1 MHRRVLCARKIFRN
15 QPPCRL
21 HPAIWIFLV
30 ALPMIFI
37 AGNVFPDWNS
47 AFCVIML
54 GLTGS
59 ALPRR
64 LPKANGHA
72 CTHIDHLLGV
82 AIIAMLAAM
91 PLPAVVLVGDWETV
105 LILTWRFLP

>member
-21 HPAIWIFLV
+21 HPAMWIFLV

-47 AFCVIML
+47 AF
-54 GLTGS
+54 
-59 ALPRR
+59 
-64 LPKANGHA
+64 
-72 CTHIDHLLGV
+72 
-82 AIIAMLAAM
+82 
-91 PLPAVVLVGDWETV
+91 
-105 LILTWRFLP
+105 

>member
-21 HPAIWIFLV
+21 HPAMWIFLV

-59 ALPRR
+59 ALPRL
-64 LPKANGHA
+64 LPKAKWQSF
-72 CTHIDHLLGV
+72 TLIELLIVV
-82 AIIAMLAAM
+82 AIIAI
-91 PLPAVVLVGDWETV
+91 
-105 LILTWRFLP
+105 ILTSKS